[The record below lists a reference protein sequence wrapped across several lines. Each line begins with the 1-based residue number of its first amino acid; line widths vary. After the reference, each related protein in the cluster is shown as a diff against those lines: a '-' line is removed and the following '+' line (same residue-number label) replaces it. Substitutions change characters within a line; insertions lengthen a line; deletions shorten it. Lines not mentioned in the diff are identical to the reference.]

1 MEEQRMKRWIAK
13 AAAFALVAGVLGS
26 AMPVAAEPTYACT
39 LEREGEM
46 FQVAYDHP
54 YDPGSLYQCRGAAW
68 RLVGLC
74 TFHRAMR
81 IEAGPRHGPRFSRSK
96 AQP

>member
-74 TFHRAMR
+74 TPDRGCPPAPDPG
-81 IEAGPRHGPRFSRSK
+81 GPIVEM
-96 AQP
+96 